1 MRLGFGRGFGRT
13 LAVIERMCWRR
24 GFVRTRRRLGEA
36 FVRGSWRRGS
46 REEQMPGP
54 SRGTASGG
62 CTRDGGAHVFREA
75 GGGAPRDDHFLPTL
89 LRLKPVGNRAATGRW
104 SARRCSSC
112 CTTRRPRTAS
122 NSLGSPMHSAP
133 TGRPLSWL
141 DSGSEA
147 YLDGSASP
155 SLSSH
160 SPSPCPPGNTGPVEF
175 MRCVE
180 HRADRGRRRRSR
192 YRSSDL
198 L

>member
-1 MRLGFGRGFGRT
+1 MDEALDVRLQLLSECVG
-13 LAVIERMCWRR
+13 
-24 GFVRTRRRLGEA
+24 GEA
-36 FVRGSWRRGS
+36 SYVRAVVLAKRLC
-46 REEQMPGP
+46 E
-54 SRGTASGG
+54 
-62 CTRDGGAHVFREA
+62 EA
-75 GGGAPRDDHFLPTL
+75 GGVDRVKSRCLAPRAAPPAAAAHATAEPTFFARPEAEL
-89 LRLKPVGNRAATGRW
+89 LA
-104 SARRCSSC
+104 
-112 CTTRRPRTAS
+112 
-122 NSLGSPMHSAP
+122 MHSAP

-180 HRADRGRRRRSR
+180 HRADHGRRRRSR